1 MLVFESNRIFI
12 LKYDYIYIYIKI
24 TKSHMCLVEMAQLK
38 STL

>member
-12 LKYDYIYIYIKI
+12 LKYEYIYI
-24 TKSHMCLVEMAQLK
+24 TKSHMCLFEMAQLK

>member
-12 LKYDYIYIYIKI
+12 LKYEYIYIYI